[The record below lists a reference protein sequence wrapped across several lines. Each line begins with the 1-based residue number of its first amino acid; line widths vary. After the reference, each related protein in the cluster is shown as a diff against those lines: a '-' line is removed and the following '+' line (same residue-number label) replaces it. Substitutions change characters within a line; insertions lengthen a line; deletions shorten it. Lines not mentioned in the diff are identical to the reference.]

1 MVGYAVLSLVA
12 SAQPSTSPNPGWVAV
27 LQPGASSEVG
37 EILLRAEAAEPGA
50 PGGHPSLVYSVLA
63 CGDQPFR
70 GLILLGGQARLDTI
84 VVSNEHMVTSTDQ
97 APTAAHVTAVPD
109 LALGFGGEVWHLGP
123 VQEIPIV
130 VDQPTPCLGATG
142 ADQQFMDGTG
152 TTVSGLAQGPIQRT
166 GSFWRINGPHT
177 SQVWPL
183 IGGFPTAL
191 PGALGLFTGVDG
203 LQGTWSIPAVLR
215 KQIVGGSLTARAT
228 VDAAIPPLADTSKVV
243 WDSSTPLRATVRVTN
258 IDDMDWWQNWLIGG
272 GIFLG
277 VGSSLLTSL
286 CFEWLRPTREASS
299 VVPASIASSAVH
311 VRQLESSGYVRLSTS
326 APATGP
332 ARVLVVLVS
341 LAVVTYVLRRPR
353 RRRTIWTPTGCRS
366 PARCA
371 WCAGR

>member
-1 MVGYAVLSLVA
+1 VERRRRFWASVTIVILGVGSMVGYAVLSLVA

-215 KQIVGGSLTARAT
+215 E
-228 VDAAIPPLADTSKVV
+228 PLSMPRSHH
-243 WDSSTPLRATVRVTN
+243 WPTPVRSF
-258 IDDMDWWQNWLIGG
+258 
-272 GIFLG
+272 GI
-277 VGSSLLTSL
+277 
-286 CFEWLRPTREASS
+286 A
-299 VVPASIASSAVH
+299 
-311 VRQLESSGYVRLSTS
+311 
-326 APATGP
+326 
-332 ARVLVVLVS
+332 
-341 LAVVTYVLRRPR
+341 PR
-353 RRRTIWTPTGCRS
+353 RFAQRCASPISTIWTGGRTG
-366 PARCA
+366 
-371 WCAGR
+371 